1 MKIAIYGPM
10 PDGKAIV
17 EILKRIP
24 ADAKETIIQAP
35 PRRAID
41 LRPCQRP
48 GYLEYTAS
56 VDDKVFIHLS
66 QSSETSNYE
75 VKVTC

>member
-1 MKIAIYGPM
+1 MKISIYGPM
-10 PDGKAIV
+10 PDGSAIA
-17 EILKRIP
+17 ELLKHIP

-48 GYLEYTAS
+48 GVLEYAAS
-56 VDDKVFIHLS
+56 VDNKLFIHLS
-66 QSSETSNYE
+66 QATTDSPY
-75 VKVTC
+75 KVVIT